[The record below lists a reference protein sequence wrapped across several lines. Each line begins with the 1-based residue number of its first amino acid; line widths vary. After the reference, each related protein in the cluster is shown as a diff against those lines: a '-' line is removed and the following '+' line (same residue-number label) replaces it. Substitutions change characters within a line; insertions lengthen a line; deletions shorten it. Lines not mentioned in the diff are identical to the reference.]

1 MNYEE
6 INVKQVYNNIAEH
19 FNVTRVNQ
27 WTWITDFI
35 NKVKINNPNKY
46 PKIIDLGC
54 GNGRNMNYNNV
65 EFIGVDNC
73 KRFIEICRE
82 KGYNVICS
90 NMTKIPLY
98 QQHYDAIICIASFHH
113 LDNHNNRILALLEM
127 KRLLK
132 IGGEIL
138 LSVWSIN
145 QPAKT
150 KRVFNEYGDNIV
162 LWTKYNRVFERYYY
176 IFRLE
181 ELEMLFKTVGLTI
194 VNHTYDCG
202 NEIYRLKV

>member
-6 INVKQVYNNIAEH
+6 INVRQVYNQIAEH
-19 FNVTRVNQ
+19 FNVTRVNH
-27 WTWITDFI
+27 WDWITSFI
-35 NKVKINNPNKY
+35 NQVKIDTPNKF

-54 GNGRNMNYNNV
+54 GNGRNMNYCDID
-65 EFIGVDNC
+65 FIGIDNC
-73 KRFIEICRE
+73 KRFIEICHK
-82 KGYNVICS
+82 KGYNVLYS
-90 NMTKIPLY
+90 NMTKIPLNS
-98 QQHYDAIICIASFHH
+98 HEYDAIICIASFHH
-113 LDNHNNRILALLEM
+113 LDNKNNRILALQEM

-132 IGGEIL
+132 PGGTIL
-138 LSVWSIN
+138 LSVWSIC

-181 ELEMLFKTVGLTI
+181 ELETLFKTVGLTI
-194 VNHTYDCG
+194 VNHIYDCG
-202 NEIYRLKV
+202 NEIYTLRI